1 MKPLR
6 NQNRPTLPLQN
17 LLRYKTMFYKGFIER
32 IGRFRYALQN
42 PLAARPRLAIKTYEL
57 GYIF

>member
-1 MKPLR
+1 MKLKP
-6 NQNRPTLPLQN
+6 PYSTVTKPVT
-17 LLRYKTMFYKGFIER
+17 LRYKTMFYKGFIER